1 MAVALV
7 ALGER
12 RFREHG
18 GPRLLIS
25 WDDAR
30 PFSTFMFYNKT
41 KKKQL
46 VVPAERLLYA
56 EGQCT
61 VGTEFPY
68 SARILF
74 SSQNGQH
81 KPEH

>member
-1 MAVALV
+1 MALALV

-41 KKKQL
+41 KKKQF
-46 VVPAERLLYA
+46 VVTKHISHHHTQALEIVRTYNLHAIPMF
-56 EGQCT
+56 GIK
-61 VGTEFPY
+61 F
-68 SARILF
+68 I
-74 SSQNGQH
+74 
-81 KPEH
+81 

>member
-25 WDDAR
+25 WDDSR
-30 PFSTFMFYNKT
+30 PFSTFMFYDKT
-41 KKKQL
+41 KKKQF
-46 VVPAERLLYA
+46 VVTKHISHHHIQALEIVWTYNLHAILMFGIKLL
-56 EGQCT
+56 
-61 VGTEFPY
+61 
-68 SARILF
+68 
-74 SSQNGQH
+74 
-81 KPEH
+81 